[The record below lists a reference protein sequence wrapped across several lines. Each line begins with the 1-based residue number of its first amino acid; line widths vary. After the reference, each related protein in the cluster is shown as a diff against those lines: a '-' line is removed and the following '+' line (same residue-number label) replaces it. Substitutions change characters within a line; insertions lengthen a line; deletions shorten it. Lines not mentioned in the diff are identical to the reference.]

1 MAFKTVTDL
10 SADTT
15 ISLGGTNRKTG
26 KKNPDSIEGY
36 YLGSRQVEDKKKK
49 SGVSYLYTFQTAKG
63 NVAVWGKT
71 DLDIKMRSVAV
82 GTMVRASHVGM
93 KPTPNGEMYKYK
105 VEIDDENTIEVQG
118 TPEAPLA
125 DDDGDSADVG
135 FAAQASTEDD
145 IDNNDE
151 DLAQA
156 AALAALERK
165 AKVQA
170 LLSKNKKA

>member
-1 MAFKTVTDL
+1 
-10 SADTT
+10 
-15 ISLGGTNRKTG
+15 
-26 KKNPDSIEGY
+26 
-36 YLGSRQVEDKKKK
+36 
-49 SGVSYLYTFQTAKG
+49 
-63 NVAVWGKT
+63 VWGKT

-125 DDDGDSADVG
+125 DDDGADAEYV
-135 FAAQASTEDD
+135 AAKITQEDD
-145 IDNNDE
+145 DIADDS
-151 DLAQA
+151 DDIAQA